1 MLVLDLPTIRGST
14 EMPPP
19 RPWDDTPEDDPE
31 APPDEGDGKT

>member
-1 MLVLDLPTIRGST
+1 MHVLELPIVRGT
-14 EMPPP
+14 AAPPP